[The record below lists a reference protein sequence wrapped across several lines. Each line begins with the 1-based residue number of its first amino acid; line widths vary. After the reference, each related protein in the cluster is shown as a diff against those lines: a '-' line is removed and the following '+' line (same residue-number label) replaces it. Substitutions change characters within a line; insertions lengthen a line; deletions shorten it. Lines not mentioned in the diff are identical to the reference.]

1 MACCDRPQVGPF
13 TPPGCLAPRGAPRIS
28 GSTSSLGAPHPPHG
42 RARSGARFYCLGR
55 RSVGGPPLVVAGRR
69 DARPH
74 TWIGEKGCR
83 GWVSRGLTQTR
94 APDQGLVPGEVT
106 VRGNAGGVGGG
117 RRLSV
122 DKAVDTARAAAVDP
136 AVWQASSRSA
146 WGSADQ
152 QVTRGSSP
160 PAWRNPSSAWHA
172 GGYRRCPPS
181 RPTPSR
187 APPPAAR
194 PRPAPRDRRRAPQE
208 RLLPPSTSTTTG
220 NRRRAMTRSDTAS

>member
-1 MACCDRPQVGPF
+1 M
-13 TPPGCLAPRGAPRIS
+13 
-28 GSTSSLGAPHPPHG
+28 GAPHPPHG